1 MDRVGVEPTTSA
13 HSILVLSA
21 VDENISIS
29 TNAAEIFSDEP
40 EEICNSLANST
51 ASAFLSSF
59 FNSGL
64 LSSLFDKTREVKKAI
79 TLKSCYILSTSIQ
92 MVTTAEYIQIIA
104 AGIYA
109 IALFYTIITFRRT
122 KRLDQITL
130 SDRIFSELRELD
142 RELAKI
148 PPESQYDDARNQA
161 YSRIFSTLDYFSFLV
176 NQKMIDDR
184 RLLEYMKPII
194 ISYYE
199 EIFMRH
205 PSSINERDS
214 KSYQQFRKFYLK
226 LKK

>member
-1 MDRVGVEPTTSA
+1 M
-13 HSILVLSA
+13 I
-21 VDENISIS
+21 
-29 TNAAEIFSDEP
+29 
-40 EEICNSLANST
+40 
-51 ASAFLSSF
+51 
-59 FNSGL
+59 
-64 LSSLFDKTREVKKAI
+64 
-79 TLKSCYILSTSIQ
+79 
-92 MVTTAEYIQIIA
+92 TTAEYIQIIA

-148 PPESQYDDARNQA
+148 PPESQYDNARNQA
-161 YSRIFSTLDYFSFLV
+161 YSRIFSTLDYLSFLV

-184 RLLEYMKPII
+184 RLLEYMKPMI

-199 EIFMRH
+199 KIFMRH